1 MNNLHIK
8 PVQKDEPR
16 DNWAA
21 IPARFPSQPLYQF
34 SQGSTIPQA
43 SQQRQPNKSELW
55 DSNQP
60 ISPNFIPKSP
70 NLNPNLMPIGGA
82 INATNDGNFAYLGE
96 EYRPTGFTNHFLE
109 ARDQRHFFDKVYKDF
124 DLYEKGPTGN
134 MNTERDLLKG
144 FQEAE
149 PVSIMFFGERNV
161 EHLKKLICHMVTKQS
176 NGLYHISPE
185 SQSRSDLLIIMRSIY
200 LSNAKQLP
208 DNIPGQVGELN
219 YAVALDLVPRVL
231 KNIQQQLSYIRDHSS
246 QPLTME
252 RPALLSSAGTRSQ
265 RNPSV
270 SRTFV

>member
-1 MNNLHIK
+1 MNTLQIK

-16 DNWAA
+16 NNWAE

-34 SQGSTIPQA
+34 SQGSLAPQA
-43 SQQRQPNKSELW
+43 SQQRQPTMAELR
-55 DSNQP
+55 QP
-60 ISPNFIPKSP
+60 PVIAS
-70 NLNPNLMPIGGA
+70 GGAA
-82 INATNDGNFAYLGE
+82 INAKNDGNFSYLGE

-109 ARDQRHFFDKVYKDF
+109 ARDQRHFFEKNYQDY

-134 MNTERDLLKG
+134 MNIERDLLKG

-149 PVSIMFFGERNV
+149 PVSIMFFSERNI
-161 EHLKKLICHMVTKQS
+161 EHLKKLICKMVTQQS
-176 NGLYHISPE
+176 NGLYKISPE
-185 SQSRSDLLIIMRSIY
+185 SQSRSSLLIIMRSIY
-200 LSNAKQLP
+200 LTNAKQLP
-208 DNIPGQVGELN
+208 DNVPGQVGELN

-231 KNIQQQLSYIRDHSS
+231 KNIQQQLSYMRDQSS

-252 RPALLSSAGTRSQ
+252 RPPSLSSAGTRTQ

>member
-8 PVQKDEPR
+8 PVQKDEPVN
-16 DNWAA
+16 NWAA
-21 IPARFPSQPLYQF
+21 IPERFPSQSHQPLYQF
-34 SQGSTIPQA
+34 SKGTTMPQA

-55 DSNQP
+55 D
-60 ISPNFIPKSP
+60 
-70 NLNPNLMPIGGA
+70 LNVNKEASVQQLHPLGGPIGGA
-82 INATNDGNFAYLGE
+82 INATNDGNFSYLGE
-96 EYRPTGFTNHFLE
+96 EQRQTGFTNHFLE
-109 ARDQRHFFDKVYKDF
+109 SRDQRHFFDKVYKDF

-134 MNTERDLLKG
+134 MNVERDLLKG

-161 EHLKKLICHMVTKQS
+161 DHLKKLICHMVAKQS
-176 NGLYHISPE
+176 NGLYRISPE

-200 LSNAKQLP
+200 LNNAKQLP

-231 KNIQQQLSYIRDHSS
+231 KNVQQQLSYIRDQSS

-252 RPALLSSAGTRSQ
+252 RPASLSSAGTRSQ

-270 SRTFV
+270 SRTFI